1 MNLYH
6 RLSFGLVFP
15 LQERLKGRCKLIA
28 QSL

>member
-1 MNLYH
+1 MNVYD

-28 QSL
+28 RSL